1 MVFNVQCFCHG
12 ELLVS
17 TCYYTPH
24 SEHEQNNCKVVLLAV
39 VVLCQL
45 HDREGED
52 PLQMCGMARL
62 PDVGYREQLHNRKKN
77 VIIRFLTLKMV
88 NSAQQFSPLPI
99 ACDTL

>member
-1 MVFNVQCFCHG
+1 MVFNVQFFFCHI

-17 TCYYTPH
+17 TCYYITPY

-62 PDVGYREQLHNRKKN
+62 PDVGYREQL
-77 VIIRFLTLKMV
+77 
-88 NSAQQFSPLPI
+88 
-99 ACDTL
+99 D